1 MASLR
6 GIKNDIDY
14 LVSEVIS
21 DCYMALYFNDQSKRE
36 GIVAVIEEAV
46 DFRNELTQRANHP
59 ADKQNKSLVKKHYAQ
74 MRRDMM
80 TRIDALFGKLSD
92 ICK

>member
-14 LVSEVIS
+14 LVSEIIS
-21 DCYMALYFNDQSKRE
+21 DCYVALYFNDESKRE
-36 GIVAVIEEAV
+36 RIVALIEEAV
-46 DFRNELTQRANHP
+46 EFRNEMFVKANHP
-59 ADKQNKSLVKKHYAQ
+59 ADKQNKTLVKKHYSQ

-80 TRIDALFGKLSD
+80 ARVDAMFAELST

>member
-46 DFRNELTQRANHP
+46 DFRNE
-59 ADKQNKSLVKKHYAQ
+59 
-74 MRRDMM
+74 M
-80 TRIDALFGKLSD
+80 I
-92 ICK
+92 